1 VAENVVVPLLRD
13 GSQRESVQVVGFI
26 AIDAG
31 GKAMDPN
38 RVRRAGALILLA
50 LICLALPATAAFA
63 QVTELTPAYSPAPGV
78 IAIGRANSRAV
89 PAQQYASPRP
99 TSYAPPSAPT
109 PSTVRIPEG
118 TEVRV
123 RLEDQLSSATSAP
136 GDLFTVS
143 TTEEIQL
150 ADGTVIPPG
159 YRGRREVTFTD
170 KPGMLGKAGQL
181 NMRLDFVRIGGVR
194 VRLVASKGMKGK
206 GSATSAWVLGALVA
220 FPFLAIHG
228 HNVVVPIG
236 TPITAFV
243 DNDTDVPFP
252 VPRPP
257 EQD

>member
-1 VAENVVVPLLRD
+1 M
-13 GSQRESVQVVGFI
+13 GSNQ
-26 AIDAG
+26 A
-31 GKAMDPN
+31 
-38 RVRRAGALILLA
+38 RRPAALVLLA
-50 LICLALPATAAFA
+50 LSCLALTATATFA
-63 QVTELTPAYSPAPGV
+63 QVTDLTPTNSMAPAV
-78 IAIGRANSRAV
+78 IAIGKANSRAAA
-89 PAQQYASPRP
+89 AQQYTSPRP
-99 TSYAPPSAPT
+99 ASYAPPSTPT
-109 PSTVRIPEG
+109 ASTVRIPEG

-159 YRGRREVTFTD
+159 YRGRGEVTFTD

-228 HNVVVPIG
+228 HNVVIPIG

-243 DNDTDVPFP
+243 DNDTDVSFP